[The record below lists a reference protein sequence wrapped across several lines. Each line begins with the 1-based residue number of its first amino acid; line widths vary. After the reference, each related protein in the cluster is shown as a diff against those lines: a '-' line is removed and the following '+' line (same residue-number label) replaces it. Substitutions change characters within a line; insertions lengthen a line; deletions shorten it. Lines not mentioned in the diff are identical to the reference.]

1 MWDPKKLPPTGGRIT
16 GTGDPVLLMGH
27 RTPRSCHQ
35 NCESFWNDV
44 APVNRKPRVREWVVF
59 WPVGEV
65 FGGVFFLGG
74 WCMYVYIYIY
84 CLFIY
89 IYRYIPRT
97 RMTFFLEGWS
107 GTRYIYKYGVKLYSS
122 SWWYERYWYFIHLSL
137 FKWLNSGKNAAYIGN
152 VLTKEGPIYQLEWW
166 IMLSHRHTHSLL
178 YTSLDLPKGAEWMI
192 RGDHT
197 PSLGSKQNPL
207 EDAGIYTYLFLD

>member
-1 MWDPKKLPPTGGRIT
+1 MDESLGL
-16 GTGDPVLLMGH
+16 GT
-27 RTPRSCHQ
+27 RSCWWVTGPLEVATRIAKASETMWLQ
-35 NCESFWNDV
+35 WTGSQGSGSEWFFDRWGRFLVVCFFWGD
-44 APVNRKPRVREWVVF
+44 
-59 WPVGEV
+59 
-65 FGGVFFLGG
+65 GV
-74 WCMYVYIYIY
+74 CMYIYIFIVY
-84 CLFIY
+84 FYIY